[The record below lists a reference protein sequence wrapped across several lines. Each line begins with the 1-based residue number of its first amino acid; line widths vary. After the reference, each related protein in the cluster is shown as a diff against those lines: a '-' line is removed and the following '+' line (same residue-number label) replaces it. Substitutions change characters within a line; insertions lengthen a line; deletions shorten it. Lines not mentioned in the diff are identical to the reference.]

1 MCAEHDFS
9 DELTSGVLQALIN
22 SVTLIAPPPGGREC
36 VAFFFTSFQFWQLV
50 WDFEGKLRWAVLKLL
65 EEAVCF
71 DVLPGL
77 LDSAT
82 KLTTERFL
90 LLTVTCALTDHG
102 IYFSTIKPGI
112 P

>member
-1 MCAEHDFS
+1 MRGIF
-9 DELTSGVLQALIN
+9 LQAFNFGSWFGILRGN
-22 SVTLIAPPPGGREC
+22 FGGP
-36 VAFFFTSFQFWQLV
+36 
-50 WDFEGKLRWAVLKLL
+50 VLKLL
-65 EEAVCF
+65 EEADVCF

-90 LLTVTCALTDHG
+90 LLTVACALTDHG
-102 IYFSTIKPGI
+102 IYFSSIKPGI